1 MSSSKAEWMSHNLKK
16 TVKWAALIVSS
27 ASQYRF
33 ISSPLVYALEVKS
46 IIFHYL
52 REMKRDVNDEEE
64 NNFSHKTSHFTY
76 RFFIFF
82 AFHSMTV
89 VAENGSTW
97 KLTNRNLSES
107 WGRKEASEKCRWKL
121 QKNCHHAKKFLFYW
135 TFFLTH
141 SIDSMLTSTISS

>member
-82 AFHSMTV
+82 AILSMTV
-89 VAENGSTW
+89 VAESGSTW

-121 QKNCHHAKKFLFYW
+121 QKKLSSRQEISFLLNIFP
-135 TFFLTH
+135 
-141 SIDSMLTSTISS
+141 DSQYR